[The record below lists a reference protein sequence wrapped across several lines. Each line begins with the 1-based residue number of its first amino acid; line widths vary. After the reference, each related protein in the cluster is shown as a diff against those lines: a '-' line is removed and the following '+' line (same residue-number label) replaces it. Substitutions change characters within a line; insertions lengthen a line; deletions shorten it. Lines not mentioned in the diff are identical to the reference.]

1 VQARAGI
8 GAAVSFADLLSDA
21 FVVKTYLDAGQKG
34 DAVALMAMVGV
45 NLLSQLAMVML
56 QNKGLKKDKWR
67 TIMLESLAVVTF
79 TKPGMERVRRERET
93 GANSRAKRVPLSA
106 FRAPLMHPQLTYP
119 SFQASTRTTSQAA
132 QT

>member
-1 VQARAGI
+1 MSSSDRRLTPGVQARAGI

-56 QNKGLKKDKWR
+56 QNKGLKKDKWKTVLVETLTVITFVKPGVDAYR
-67 TIMLESLAVVTF
+67 VASGAEQAPSAGFSPLKEMLF
-79 TKPGMERVRRERET
+79 TKCGELFFEAIPG
-93 GANSRAKRVPLSA
+93 
-106 FRAPLMHPQLTYP
+106 
-119 SFQASTRTTSQAA
+119 
-132 QT
+132 